1 MGKHKE
7 LKSYTAQTGVNKSE
21 IKTED
26 ERTKEKNK
34 GEKENK
40 LKIKN
45 KERIKKEF
53 VFGRDSSVVL
63 CYVVSA
69 VIC

>member
-40 LKIKN
+40 LK
-45 KERIKKEF
+45 KKK
-53 VFGRDSSVVL
+53 
-63 CYVVSA
+63 
-69 VIC
+69 